1 MKTAPLLYVG
11 LVQCKNDKRKRRS
24 IRPQKLCSEHPLLRE
39 DTCSRSVK
47 KVVYFF
53 TLLLFRSRERYTAFF
68 FFPSGF
74 KEDSLIASG
83 IPESGSILSVDLLEE
98 LPGSPIVSG
107 WDDVLVSLIN
117 INNLTSTD
125 FLALGEGLA
134 RVVLVFEGL
143 VLFLV
148 GDKVGFDGNHLEVIV
163 RVGEFTKLV
172 KGRRARY
179 TSLDELH
186 ETQRGYMRDMLLILV
201 CGIALLAIA
210 LLAVPLAEILG
221 QGGRST
227 ASGSRS

>member
-1 MKTAPLLYVG
+1 VKTAPLLYVG
-11 LVQCKNDKRKRRS
+11 LVQWTNDDQK
-24 IRPQKLCSEHPLLRE
+24 IRPQNSAQSNPCSERTLVPGLSKKLCTFSLFY
-39 DTCSRSVK
+39 
-47 KVVYFF
+47 YFVRGKD
-53 TLLLFRSRERYTAFF
+53 TLLFF
-68 FFPSGF
+68 FSPSVF
-74 KEDSLIASG
+74 KEDSLIVSG
-83 IPESGSILSVDLLEE
+83 IPKSGSILSVDHLED
-98 LPGSPIVSG
+98 LSGSPIVSG

-117 INNLTSTD
+117 INNLTGTD

-186 ETQRGYMRDMLLILV
+186 ETQRGYMSDMLLILV